1 MSSRNICNTSNI
13 EMSLLQRYAMIYCQ
27 QPKPY
32 GIIRCTSPSR
42 IKQRT
47 RLLGALRRRLEYLET
62 EFAITETMCTVIAGW
77 LETETVDIDNYPVRF
92 HAAIKSQDSIGWQ
105 HLFAG
110 RLSQE
115 WLLLQEQST
124 TVTKV
129 QKRHSSVWGAS
140 IVEVLLSQFIKL
152 WEL

>member
-1 MSSRNICNTSNI
+1 
-13 EMSLLQRYAMIYCQ
+13 
-27 QPKPY
+27 
-32 GIIRCTSPSR
+32 
-42 IKQRT
+42 
-47 RLLGALRRRLEYLET
+47 
-62 EFAITETMCTVIAGW
+62 MCTVIAGW

-152 WEL
+152 WELRNEEVHGKTEEQQEKTRKRKLCTELRTL